1 MNENKDPI
9 FEPVEGRVPA
19 LDTAP
24 VKKPLGS
31 SSSGPAWQNSADSD
45 SYPASCSYA
54 EDLAPDV
61 LVAEKPGKKK
71 ALFIGLGCLLLALL
85 AAGGWWLLNHLRPDP
100 LKDLKLAAGKSL
112 DSYLDYIKDLPNLHK
127 YTENLRNFVQ
137 SDNKHIDLN
146 LSLEGVEQSSDFAL
160 QLSVDRDD
168 SAKKTLMHGR
178 YTGNGVTFPVDLYF
192 DREQLQLGSSTLLNA
207 GEALA
212 IPTKDLGKKWNESDL
227 SKLANTK
234 MPEDLSLSFLAEGLT
249 ERSMREAFGSDWS
262 NFVRSVSYRKATEA
276 DGPSYFT
283 GSGEIYVLSWDQE
296 LLSKLGS
303 QAQSIVSTFSQH
315 PQTEKLL
322 PASAVVLLN
331 EMGQTMETPKFLISD
346 GMLTG
351 ILLQEKTASADKGI
365 IRMELVGEENPWAC
379 IAIDV
384 CRWNSAAQELET
396 QQKVAY
402 TMTIADGEMRAKVT
416 QTDADGS
423 ETAGMET
430 VYHDNDGSYSFSG
443 NGDFT
448 TVHVGDTM
456 LTDAEIPDLTESFLN
471 SMSCRMVPT
480 DGGVQVEESFD
491 LGASTGSSVI
501 PLSGRIKLTATLS
514 TGTNSVRP
522 LSKEPTNLL
531 ELDQTSLGALVM
543 RIYRKIGGSQAFG
556 SN

>member
-9 FEPVEGRVPA
+9 FEPVEGRDPA

-31 SSSGPAWQNSADSD
+31 SYSGPAWQNSIDSA

-127 YTENLRNFVQ
+127 YTENLRSFVQ

-178 YTGNGVTFPVDLYF
+178 YTGNGATFPVDLYF

-322 PASAVVLLN
+322 PASVVVLLN
-331 EMGQTMETPKFLISD
+331 EMGQTMEASKFLISD

-365 IRMELVGEENPWAC
+365 IRMELVGKENPWAC

-396 QQKVAY
+396 EQKVVY

-456 LTDAEIPDLTESFLN
+456 LTDAEVPDLTESFLD

-480 DGGVQVEESFD
+480 DGGVQIEECFD

-501 PLSGRIKLTATLS
+501 PLSGNIKLTATLS